1 MVKDVDEDV
10 EYDSSDEEVD
20 ENEDEID
27 HPVERRWLR
36 SIFYENGVR
45 KSTRARRKPVITNED
60 FNNKRNDHSDVVD
73 GKIHMNIPEEEP
85 CMNEGDSLLHV
96 LGVAM
101 IQSFSIKSGLN
112 RYGEAGKKAVNKEL
126 QQLHDMDTYEPMDPD
141 KFTRLEKTVALA

>member
-45 KSTRARRKPVITNED
+45 KSTRARRKPVVTNVD
-60 FNNKRNDHSDVVD
+60 FNNKRYNDSDVVD
-73 GKIHMNIPEEEP
+73 GTIHMNIPEQEP
-85 CMNEGDSLLHV
+85 GMTEGDSLLHV

-101 IQSFSIKSGLN
+101 LQSFIIITS
-112 RYGEAGKKAVNKEL
+112 
-126 QQLHDMDTYEPMDPD
+126 
-141 KFTRLEKTVALA
+141 